1 MRPLDLTASVLL
13 ALGSLFA
20 SSCAEGPGGTSLDSS
35 AGGAA
40 ETFSSS
46 GGSENALPI
55 LTQMQGVLD
64 VTAFRG
70 VRRVTEVQSGVL
82 LEQVEDVGADGAGAF
97 SIELVETVSLPPD
110 VDELSYPLLFES
122 SARFQW
128 TMRDFQVRD
137 ATLAAQN
144 YLVQMLPETPLVAGI
159 GCVRLSFLRGESIGD
174 RPGHYRVDV
183 DPNTGFVLAWSELDD
198 GGAEIARVQYESFE
212 YDGDV
217 SDMILRGRSFE
228 ASPLTLTLPLQGQ
241 VDFTPRFP
249 ELLPGGMQV
258 VSAEVQT
265 VPASLAATVTPGESS
280 YLPVGDWLRMI
291 ATDGVEAISFAHSTD
306 VDTSA
311 EAALGELRMV
321 ERGAWE
327 IGFGRLDGTV
337 FVVAARATL
346 AEIERIVSSA
356 F

>member
-1 MRPLDLTASVLL
+1 MLL
-13 ALGSLFA
+13 ACAGLLVVSCADGSGEA
-20 SSCAEGPGGTSLDSS
+20 SSAANT
-35 AGGAA
+35 AGSDGA
-40 ETFSSS
+40 TFAA
-46 GGSENALPI
+46 GAGSESALPI

-70 VRRVTEVQSGVL
+70 VRRVIERQGGLS
-82 LEQVEDVGADGAGAF
+82 LEQLEDVGADGQGRF
-97 SIELVETVSLPPD
+97 SIELIDTISLPPD

-137 ATLAAQN
+137 AAMAAQN
-144 YLVQMLPETPLVAGI
+144 YLVQTLPETPLVAGI
-159 GCVRLSFLRGESIGD
+159 GCVRLSVFRSESIGD

-198 GGAEIARVQYESFE
+198 SGAELARVQYESFE
-212 YDGDV
+212 YGGDL

-228 ASPLTLTLPLQGQ
+228 ASPLTLTLPLHGQ

-265 VPASLAATVTPGESS
+265 VPASLADAVTPGESS

-291 ATDGVEAISFAHSTD
+291 ATDGIEAISFAHSSN